1 MTSEGRGQ
9 FHKRGQKGLKGLV
22 VEDLGRCRM
31 IFDGD
36 LPTLGGGG
44 SNISEGEVGGQGAA
58 FLIQLVQVNRDKFK
72 EEQ

>member
-1 MTSEGRGQ
+1 MVV
-9 FHKRGQKGLKGLV
+9 QKG
-22 VEDLGRCRM
+22 VEDLGRFSM

-58 FLIQLVQVNRDKFK
+58 FLIQLVQVNRDKLQ